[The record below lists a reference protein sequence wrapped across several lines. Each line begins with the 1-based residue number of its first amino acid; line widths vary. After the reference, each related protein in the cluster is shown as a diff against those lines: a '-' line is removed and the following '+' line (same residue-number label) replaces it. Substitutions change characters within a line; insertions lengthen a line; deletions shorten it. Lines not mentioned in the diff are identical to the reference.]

1 MSEPVFAIEVDEN
14 QYLPEGSNVVDAVL
28 TVTSG
33 ASTAGAAGGAPVR
46 FGASAAQV
54 IVIDCSGSMSNPSTK
69 MSEARK
75 ATMTAI
81 DTLRD
86 GVPFAV
92 VAGRHTA
99 TLVYPRSHKMVPAS
113 GRTRNEARAA
123 VKRLEPDGGTAIGSW
138 LTLARMLLNTEDA
151 EVKHTIL
158 LTDGKNEHETPARFA
173 AAVEACKGRFVCDC
187 RGIGSGWVA
196 EELMTIASALLGTAD
211 GLEDPTHLPAA
222 FQAMTGAVMSKSI
235 GEVAMR
241 VWTPAGGSVRFVKQ
255 VYPQVADLT
264 ARRVDLSPRIGAYP
278 TGAWGTESRDYH
290 VSIQLPQRE
299 VGEEMLAARISFA
312 RGAPEMSGGPGDTGG
327 EVLAQGLVLATW
339 TDDTQLSTEINARVA
354 HYTGQAELA
363 EAIQEGLAAREAG
376 DAEAATERLG
386 RAVQLAA
393 ASGHGDTA
401 KLLARVVD
409 VVDAE
414 TGTVRLRRRVAEID
428 SELAKVRSVKTTRVR
443 KS

>member
-1 MSEPVFAIEVDEN
+1 VSDPVFAVEVDEN
-14 QYLPEGSNVVDAVL
+14 QYVPEGSSVVDAVL
-28 TVTSG
+28 TVSAGTVV
-33 ASTAGAAGGAPVR
+33 TAGAGGASR
-46 FGASAAQV
+46 AAARAGTSAAQV
-54 IVIDCSGSMSNPSTK
+54 VVIDCSGSMANPSTK
-69 MSEARK
+69 ISEARK

-99 TLVYPRSHKMVPAS
+99 TLVYPRSHKMVPATT
-113 GRTRNEARAA
+113 RTRAEAKAA

-138 LTLARMLLNTEDA
+138 LTLARMLLTSEEA

-187 RGIGSGWVA
+187 RGIGDGWIA
-196 EELMTIASALLGTAD
+196 DELMAIASALLGTAD

-222 FQAMTGAVMSKSI
+222 FQAMTGAVMAKSI
-235 GEVAMR
+235 GDVAMR
-241 VWTPAGGSVRFVKQ
+241 VWTPAGGRVRFVKQ
-255 VYPQVADLT
+255 VYPQVLDLT
-264 ARRVDLSPRIGAYP
+264 DRRVDLSPRVGAYP

-290 VSIQLPQRE
+290 VSIELPSRE
-299 VGEEMLAARISFA
+299 VGEEMLAARISFVEGAAAEA
-312 RGAPEMSGGPGDTGG
+312 RTDG

-339 TDDTQLSTEINARVA
+339 TDDTELSTEINPRVA

-363 EAIQEGLAAREAG
+363 SAIQEGLAAREAG

-393 ASGHGDTA
+393 QSGHGDTA

-409 VVDAE
+409 VVDE
-414 TGTVRLRRRVAEID
+414 ESGTVRLRRRVAEID